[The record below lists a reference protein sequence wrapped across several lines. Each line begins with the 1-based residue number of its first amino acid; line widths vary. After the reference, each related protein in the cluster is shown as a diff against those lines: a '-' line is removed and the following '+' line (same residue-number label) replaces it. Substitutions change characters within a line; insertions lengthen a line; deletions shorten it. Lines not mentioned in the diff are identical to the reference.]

1 MPFEAP
7 PADLDDA
14 TAAAL
19 DAAADASNP
28 RAALAPVLSE
38 LLSAGRARAAQRLAQ
53 GAGGVDV
60 ARLYARAADQMV
72 QALWWVATVRLFP
85 APNPT
90 DAERLALMAVGGY
103 GRGVLAPHSDL
114 DLMFLRPW
122 KSTSRTEQVT
132 EFVLYVLW
140 DLGLKIGST
149 SRSMDEALS
158 VGKAD
163 MTVRTALLEARPL
176 AGDADLAE
184 AFLTRFRQQ
193 VSKADPRPFIAAKLT
208 ERETR
213 HQKVGAVRYRVE
225 PNVKDGKGGLRDL
238 NCLFWVARGLA
249 PDSPLGEA
257 ALEDLLTRRERRLFA
272 EAFDFLWQVRIHMH
286 RITDRP
292 VEALTFDLQPEV
304 ARRMG
309 WRGRGDEPAVERF
322 MRRYFLVAR
331 DVGALTRAMSAQ
343 LEAREQKKAGGLVR
357 GLSRL
362 WSGRGKPLDTPGFLI
377 DRGRLSVTGP
387 EVFDEDPVRL
397 LTLFVEA
404 DRLDLD
410 LHPDAF
416 AAVTRS
422 LPRITPRL
430 RRDPEASRA
439 FLTILAD
446 GKRPYRVLG
455 IMNETGLLGRFLPEW
470 GRIVGQTQFNMYH
483 AYTVDE
489 HTLQAVGILNDIK
502 RGKLK
507 DDHPLASEIIHRIT
521 DPEVLMLAML
531 LHDVGKGGDRGQLED
546 GAIAARRACERL
558 GVDSRRI
565 ELVTWLVRHHLA
577 LSDYAQKRDV
587 TDPDTVRAC
596 ADLVGDP
603 ERLRMLLVLTAADI
617 RAVGPGVWNNWKGQ
631 LLRDLYRR
639 VLALFKGETVDE
651 PDPLEA
657 HPELVAR
664 ARESGAAADVMV
676 DWDTDP
682 SAERQLKAVGRPT
695 TRVAVAA
702 TDRPGLFAALA
713 QALARAGADIVG
725 ARVAT
730 APEGLALDVFEV
742 QDGAGLPYG
751 QAEPRRLERLVRS
764 LEAAARAVPEGTP
777 DVPEGETVL
786 PSVSAR
792 RAAFDVR
799 PVVLIDREAVSHAV
813 VIEVSG
819 ADRPG
824 LLAEL
829 AVAIAAEGLSLRSAH
844 VASFGERAVDAFYVT
859 DANGRKPMR
868 KDRLERLA
876 RTLEAVLDRARLPEP
891 SPGQRPIIPVRA
903 SVRDVSDLGPLSAR
917 RPAAEGRKGSR
928 SPNEPGRTAGR
939 TRPG

>member
-1 MPFEAP
+1 
-7 PADLDDA
+7 
-14 TAAAL
+14 
-19 DAAADASNP
+19 
-28 RAALAPVLSE
+28 
-38 LLSAGRARAAQRLAQ
+38 
-53 GAGGVDV
+53 
-60 ARLYARAADQMV
+60 
-72 QALWWVATVRLFP
+72 
-85 APNPT
+85 
-90 DAERLALMAVGGY
+90 
-103 GRGVLAPHSDL
+103 
-114 DLMFLRPW
+114 
-122 KSTSRTEQVT
+122 
-132 EFVLYVLW
+132 
-140 DLGLKIGST
+140 
-149 SRSMDEALS
+149 
-158 VGKAD
+158 
-163 MTVRTALLEARPL
+163 
-176 AGDADLAE
+176 
-184 AFLTRFRQQ
+184 
-193 VSKADPRPFIAAKLT
+193 
-208 ERETR
+208 
-213 HQKVGAVRYRVE
+213 
-225 PNVKDGKGGLRDL
+225 
-238 NCLFWVARGLA
+238 
-249 PDSPLGEA
+249 
-257 ALEDLLTRRERRLFA
+257 
-272 EAFDFLWQVRIHMH
+272 MH
-286 RITDRP
+286 RIADRP

-343 LEAREQKKAGGLVR
+343 LEARQQKKAGGLVR
-357 GLSRL
+357 GLSAL
-362 WSGRGKPLDTPGFLI
+362 WSGRGKPLETPGFLV
-377 DRGRLSVTGP
+377 DKGRLSVTGP
-387 EVFDEDPVRL
+387 EVFDEDPTRL

-422 LPRITPRL
+422 LPRVTPRL

-439 FLTILAD
+439 FLTVLAH
-446 GKRPYRVLG
+446 GQRPYRVLS

-489 HTLQAVGILNDIK
+489 HTLQAVGIINDIK

-587 TDPDTVRAC
+587 TDPDTVQAC

-631 LLRDLYRR
+631 LLRDLHRR
-639 VLALFKGETVDE
+639 VLAVFKGETVDE
-651 PDPLEA
+651 PDPLA
-657 HPELVAR
+657 AYPELVAR
-664 ARESGAAADVMV
+664 ARETGAAADVLV
-676 DWDTDP
+676 DWAADP
-682 SAERQLKAVGRPT
+682 AAERHPRAVGRAT

-702 TDRPGLFAALA
+702 ADRPGLFAALA
-713 QALARAGADIVG
+713 QALSRAGADIVG
-725 ARVAT
+725 ARVVT

-751 QAEPRRLERLVRS
+751 QAEPRRLERLIRS

-777 DVPEGETVL
+777 DVPEEETVMTA
-786 PSVSAR
+786 VSAR

-799 PVVLIDREAVSHAV
+799 PVVMIDTTAASQAV

-819 ADRPG
+819 AGRACWPSWPPPSPPRGCRCDPPTSPISASGRSMPFTSPMRRAESRPG
-824 LLAEL
+824 GPGWTGWRRRWRRCWTGRACPIRHPVSAPSPRCGPACAMCQTLDGSAADRLTLEGEKRLAAAVRQGEQTVEL
-829 AVAIAAEGLSLRSAH
+829 RAAEAP
-844 VASFGERAVDAFYVT
+844 FF
-859 DANGRKPMR
+859 
-868 KDRLERLA
+868 
-876 RTLEAVLDRARLPEP
+876 
-891 SPGQRPIIPVRA
+891 
-903 SVRDVSDLGPLSAR
+903 AR
-917 RPAAEGRKGSR
+917 RLDFDDAAGPGEDKG
-928 SPNEPGRTAGR
+928 
-939 TRPG
+939 